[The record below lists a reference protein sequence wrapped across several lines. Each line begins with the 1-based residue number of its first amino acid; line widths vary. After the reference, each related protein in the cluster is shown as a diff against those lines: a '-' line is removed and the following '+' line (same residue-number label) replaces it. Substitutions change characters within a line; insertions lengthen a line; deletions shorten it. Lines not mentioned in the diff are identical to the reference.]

1 MRKLISLLI
10 FVCLLVQMSS
20 RLLIIGTFYA
30 NREYITTHFCV
41 NKDKPQMKCGGRC
54 YLHKELKENDKK
66 SGNALIHPEKFQEFV
81 FIIPSKFN
89 FPASSLLPSEKA
101 YTLMKANQYSYSF
114 VPDCFR
120 PPAIV

>member
-1 MRKLISLLI
+1 MKKLVAIVV
-10 FVCLLVQMSS
+10 FTCLLMQMSS

-66 SGNALIHPEKFQEFV
+66 NGNALMHPEKFQEFV
-81 FIIPSKFN
+81 FIIPSKLN
-89 FPASSLLPSEKA
+89 FSVSTPLTSKKA
-101 YTLMKANQYSYSF
+101 YTLMRTSQYSYSF